1 MRTCSILGSWGFKG
15 EEDEGHSRCKSIYI
29 PICLSIYPSIHPSI
43 YIRIASTSG
52 RATIVHPSGII
63 PPQSKFPPAR
73 HPHLSSLLHRG
84 IATYWNLRYPPF
96 SHPIRILRRSGVS
109 DTPRARMPFRCLAE
123 PKIMRDNHTIV
134 TGIIPTTICEHLTFS
149 CGNGMGACLSLGL
162 GFVPGAEPVNHHT
175 QCFSARGFLRPHW
188 VVGLQASNLWEEISG
203 VRGLSYGDPPLF

>member
-29 PICLSIYPSIHPSI
+29 PICLSIHPSIHLSI

-52 RATIVHPSGII
+52 RVHPLGII
-63 PPQSKFPPAR
+63 PLQSKFSPVR

-96 SHPIRILRRSGVS
+96 RHPIHILRRSGVS

-123 PKIMRDNHTIV
+123 PKIMRDNHTI
-134 TGIIPTTICEHLTFS
+134 IPTTICEHSTFS

-162 GFVPGAEPVNHHT
+162 GFVPGAEPANHHT
-175 QCFSARGFLRPHW
+175 PCFSARGFLRPHW
-188 VVGLQASNLWEEISG
+188 VVGVQTSNLWEEISG
-203 VRGLSYGDPPLF
+203 ARGLSHSDPLLF